1 MLLNSI
7 NFSNLNKI
15 NFKSNQNASQISFT
29 NKPDSFE
36 KNSVSKFEFSEDLS
50 TQARKQIIEK
60 IKTIEDFPLGPLG
73 IGATGAVYQLN
84 NIDGFGYDGVVVKF
98 SHTEDKN
105 PITGEKQKPNCNF
118 EDEIE
123 KLKKAAPLGENS
135 QQYLG
140 RLKLSDGRY
149 VLITTYI
156 DGKTPDATLNPLNK

>member
-15 NFKSNQNASQISFT
+15 NFKSNQNTSQISFT

-84 NIDGFGYDGVVVKF
+84 NIDGFGYDGVVADIFAAIVLKTALGAFRLSCSAYVSAVKNEPVMGFPSELF
-98 SHTEDKN
+98 SKSCRQILLDS
-105 PITGEKQKPNCNF
+105 
-118 EDEIE
+118 
-123 KLKKAAPLGENS
+123 L
-135 QQYLG
+135 
-140 RLKLSDGRY
+140 DGSP
-149 VLITTYI
+149 V
-156 DGKTPDATLNPLNK
+156 